1 MRYFL
6 HAIQLPD
13 LIKSVDRG
21 RETTV
26 EAEDLALNDSSQW
39 QVVEEFSEGLPDV
52 RVSILSQ
59 TLIIEAIPIY
69 REGSTRD

>member
-1 MRYFL
+1 MRYLL

-13 LIKSVDRG
+13 LVKGVDRG

-26 EAEDLALNDSSQW
+26 EAEDLALHDSSQW
-39 QVVEEFSEGLPDV
+39 QVVEELSEGLPDV

-69 REGSTRD
+69 RE